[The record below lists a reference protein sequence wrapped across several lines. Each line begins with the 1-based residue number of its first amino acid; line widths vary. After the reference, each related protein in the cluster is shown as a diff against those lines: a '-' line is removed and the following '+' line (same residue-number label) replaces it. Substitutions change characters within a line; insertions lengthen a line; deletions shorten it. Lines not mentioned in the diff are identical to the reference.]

1 MINGIFLCI
10 LFVVLLI
17 VVMVS
22 FSGRPPSVAEG
33 PTLMLDLGGEI
44 AERNPVNVPAV
55 FLQRGMKP
63 TLKDFHD
70 MLQKA
75 AVDKR
80 VDGIVLKPGGLAAGW
95 GKAHPEASVDPLS
108 LVMRVQ
114 PGWWWVAGS

>member
-63 TLKDFHD
+63 SLKDSHD
-70 MLQKA
+70 IA
-75 AVDKR
+75 AEGR
-80 VDGIVLKPGGLAAGW
+80 RGQARQWHRAQARRAGC
-95 GKAHPEASVDPLS
+95 GVGQGAS
-108 LVMRVQ
+108 
-114 PGWWWVAGS
+114 